1 MSAPLFKFKD
11 THSTSRRPHHRR
23 RFLLVSMIG
32 LLEFVMPWI
41 ALHVCIR
48 KNDCSFSLGMF
59 SGFGKNKI
67 RMSRPRPWPAPMA
80 SFTGMWP
87 MLLLLW
93 WGLSGVEGYD
103 NKKNNK
109 RINIFALHV
118 SFVPLFLFA
127 VSAAYCSFSLGM
139 FSGFG
144 KNKIRMSRP
153 RPWPAPMA
161 SFTGMWPMLLLL
173 WWGVAVSAAYA
184 TSMCIYKFSKSN
196 SNRTKKV
203 RVALRRQGIALRI
216 AITILLI
223 FYPGKLLWL

>member
-67 RMSRPRPWPAPMA
+67 RMSRPRP
-80 SFTGMWP
+80 
-87 MLLLLW
+87 
-93 WGLSGVEGYD
+93 
-103 NKKNNK
+103 
-109 RINIFALHV
+109 R
-118 SFVPLFLFA
+118 
-127 VSAAYCSFSLGM
+127 
-139 FSGFG
+139 
-144 KNKIRMSRP
+144 
-153 RPWPAPMA
+153 PAPMA